1 MVVPENLKLFL
12 LVSLGAILGS
22 NIRFYIYERLGKIFF
37 VSKYLR
43 IVFINNFA
51 SFLLGFF
58 YSFLIKSY
66 ANPLQYTN
74 YLLLLVSIGFLG
86 SLSTFSSFIYDLFD
100 LLSQNKYF
108 TAINLTIFSL
118 VFGLGFLYLGFV
130 LADL

>member
-1 MVVPENLKLFL
+1 
-12 LVSLGAILGS
+12 
-22 NIRFYIYERLGKIFF
+22 
-37 VSKYLR
+37 
-43 IVFINNFA
+43 
-51 SFLLGFF
+51 
-58 YSFLIKSY
+58 SFLIKSY